1 MPEAL
6 PKFCYYSDAGFE
18 TIIIAGYNDEHE
30 QFCEFRPFHCKVGDF
45 YVTLPFFKLMFLF
58 SPMHDEF
65 SNLWKMKK
73 TKLTHLKHG

>member
-45 YVTLPFFKLMFLF
+45 YVKLPFLSWCFFFHQCMMSFLIYGKWRKQ
-58 SPMHDEF
+58 
-65 SNLWKMKK
+65 N
-73 TKLTHLKHG
+73 